1 MAIIKINIIIR
12 KSSEHDCEPEKHSV
26 MYDTGLNLSLS
37 DILIKN
43 NIIVNKIGRAHV

>member
-12 KSSEHDCEPEKHSV
+12 KSYEHDCEPEKHSV

-37 DILIKN
+37 DLSLIH
-43 NIIVNKIGRAHV
+43 I